1 MTTKSKKQQKSE
13 ATDAEIQNDNAG
25 KTSILFDDKEYF
37 LEDMTQEQQAI
48 VSHVS
53 DLEAKI
59 QKSQFDLNQYNVG
72 KQGFIDMLKK
82 SLDSEGS

>member
-1 MTTKSKKQQKSE
+1 MATKSKKEQKAK
-13 ATDAEIQNDNAG
+13 ATDAEVENDNAG
-25 KTSILFDDKEYF
+25 KTSIIFDDKEYF

-59 QKSQFDLNQYNVG
+59 QKAQFDLNQHNVG
-72 KQGFIDMLKK
+72 KQAFIDMLKK
-82 SLDSEGS
+82 SLDSEES